1 MLVEWKQ
8 QFAECRDVDV
18 VMDEY
23 WSLKRG
29 SGSKICW
36 KPTKNT

>member
-1 MLVEWKQ
+1 MTIYLLCRNLEMLVEWKQ

-23 WSLKRG
+23 WS
-29 SGSKICW
+29 
-36 KPTKNT
+36 